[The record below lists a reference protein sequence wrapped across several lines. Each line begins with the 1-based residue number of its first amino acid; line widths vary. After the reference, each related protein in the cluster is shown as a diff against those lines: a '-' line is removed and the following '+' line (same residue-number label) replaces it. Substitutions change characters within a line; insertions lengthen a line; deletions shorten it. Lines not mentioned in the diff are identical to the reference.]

1 MTNNKRVKTKLFGI
15 AKKARAK
22 CERVNNKHDLFPDTL
37 DGMCGI
43 ASAYLF
49 KELKKHKLNP
59 TLAENSSH
67 CFILCKGYIVDI
79 TASQF
84 GYRRVVVEEI
94 EDLEGDGWWNTEN
107 TFKSL
112 SKFNTHQK
120 KSWPKF
126 QRYKD
131 VEHLLK

>member
-1 MTNNKRVKTKLFGI
+1 MKIPDKLHKI
-15 AKKARAK
+15 AKSARAK

-49 KELKKHKLNP
+49 KELKRYKLNP
-59 TLAENSSH
+59 TLAENNNH
-67 CFILCKGYIVDI
+67 CFILCKGYIIDI

-84 GYRRVVVEEI
+84 GYRRVVVEEK
-94 EDLEGDGWWNTEN
+94 EELEGDGWWEVEN

-112 SKFNTHQK
+112 KKFNTHQK
-120 KSWPKF
+120 KTWPEF
-126 QRYKD
+126 QHYKV